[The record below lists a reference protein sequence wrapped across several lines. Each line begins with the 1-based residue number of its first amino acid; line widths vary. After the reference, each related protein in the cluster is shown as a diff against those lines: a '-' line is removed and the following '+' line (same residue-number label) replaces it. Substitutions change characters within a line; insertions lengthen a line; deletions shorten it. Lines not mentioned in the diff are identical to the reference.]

1 MSNLSEDLE
10 FEKIRLKRMQSL
22 IQKKTTP
29 EKVPNGIIHINDSN
43 FEQITQ
49 KSNLPVFVDFWADW
63 CGPCHRVAPILE
75 ALEKRYRGKMLF
87 TKLDVDDN
95 QLTASRF
102 RVTSIPTF
110 HIWKNGKIVEQFMGA
125 VPAAQ
130 FESRIK
136 RALN

>member
-10 FEKIRLKRMQSL
+10 YEKIRLKRMQSL
-22 IQKKTTP
+22 IQKKTSP
-29 EKVPNGIIHINDSN
+29 VKVPNGIIHINDSN

-49 KSNLPVFVDFWADW
+49 RSNLPVFVDFWADW

-95 QLTASRF
+95 QLTASKF

-125 VPAAQ
+125 VPVAQ